1 MSFSFDQ
8 SREPTIH
15 YDPLANRDI
24 FLAPR
29 RADRPN
35 DLLNRPQEDCPF
47 CRENAGLT
55 PDPVQQWPAADSLDW
70 KSRIIPNAY
79 PVVEM
84 KPSGHTR
91 DAADSSVPHQKT
103 VHASGIHEVVIESP
117 LHIESVLEVPF
128 DDWVGVWKLCQHR
141 MEQLST
147 NPEIAWAM
155 IFKNG
160 GIQAGASLAHVHSQL
175 IAIDRIPPTISTK
188 CQQVIRQ
195 PNLFE
200 NILSEAKS
208 ENRIIHTYK
217 SFVAIVPSAP
227 RQPFEVW
234 LIRNEPSCFFH
245 TEPHSQMEEVAHF
258 TQQFVAALNKLI
270 PSASYNWWLHQFP
283 FVPSPSL
290 NKAAAHWHWHLE
302 VLPRIAPLAGF
313 ELGTG
318 YHISTIPPDT
328 TAGLLRETGSWK
340 ELQ

>member
-1 MSFSFDQ
+1 
-8 SREPTIH
+8 
-15 YDPLANRDI
+15 
-24 FLAPR
+24 
-29 RADRPN
+29 
-35 DLLNRPQEDCPF
+35 
-47 CRENAGLT
+47 
-55 PDPVQQWPAADSLDW
+55 
-70 KSRIIPNAY
+70 
-79 PVVEM
+79 M

-91 DAADSSVPHQKT
+91 DAADSSVPHHKT
-103 VHASGIHEVVIESP
+103 VYASGVHEVVIESP
-117 LHIESVLEVPF
+117 HHIESVLEVPF

-200 NILSEAKS
+200 NILSEAIS
-208 ENRIIHTYK
+208 ENRIVHTYK

-245 TEPHSQMEEVAHF
+245 TEPHSQMEDVAHF

-302 VLPRIAPLAGF
+302 VLPRITPLAGF

-340 ELQ
+340 EPQ